1 MKEEKHATSVAIQ
14 DSGIMILG
22 SSGSGKSDLALRLID
37 AGATLISD
45 DLTVCKKVRNDIFLY
60 CKKNICGKI
69 EVRGMGIFTVPF
81 IEEIKLK
88 LVVKMTEEIGE
99 RFPSKVN
106 THKILGKYF
115 PRIDISKNDIS
126 ANAKINLKI
135 FELRNE

>member
-1 MKEEKHATSVAIQ
+1 
-14 DSGIMILG
+14 
-22 SSGSGKSDLALRLID
+22 
-37 AGATLISD
+37 
-45 DLTVCKKVRNDIFLY
+45 
-60 CKKNICGKI
+60 
-69 EVRGMGIFTVPF
+69 MGIFTVPF

-106 THKILGKYF
+106 TYKILGKYF